1 MDGPV
6 LRISQAGSNDLVS
19 VSNYYSNELISF
31 IRNVLQVI
39 PETIFELLDQI
50 IDLQTNKIQEVPTRL
65 EKERLKEFSQLDE
78 RFEVARYCQVLPD
91 SERH

>member
-78 RFEVARYCQVLPD
+78 RFEVARYYQVLPD